1 MNTTKGKKTFK
12 TYGLNIKKKKLK
24 LMKQME
30 QQVLFV
36 LALSGRCLKWFRG
49 KQNGRFWDTV
59 GIHRLAPAGTAE
71 FEGTLQTQGCW
82 GP

>member
-1 MNTTKGKKTFK
+1 MALT
-12 TYGLNIKKKKLK
+12 LRKLK
-24 LMKQME
+24 INEAIHGLTGPICPGSFRKILKVVWG
-30 QQVLFV
+30 QQN
-36 LALSGRCLKWFRG
+36 S
-49 KQNGRFWDTV
+49 RFWDMV

>member
-1 MNTTKGKKTFK
+1 MQKGEKIQDT
-12 TYGLNIKKKKLK
+12 GLIFKKLK
-24 LMKQME
+24 INE
-30 QQVLFV
+30 AIHGITGPIV
-36 LALSGRCLKWFRG
+36 LALSGRYLKWFWR
-49 KQNGRFWDTV
+49 QQDSRFWDMV